1 MFSHRFNI
9 HGADEFTL
17 RYVRTNALYK
27 QKYIHYTCAS
37 FSVCTEDLSS
47 TNHRVIRQKDS
58 VLYLYPPPSH
68 IFSLFISPIYPLL
81 LPSLPLLLFHSFT
94 MPLSSLSFSAI
105 SLCRYMGDN
114 VTTWPNSNFKSVM
127 DRLLEKKENL
137 RRVILTSL
145 PAAGLIAQ
153 SMNRQEMNNMLRRAG
168 KIYVLNNM
176 HAVMFNLTAVLLTGW
191 VLNIGKFN
199 LTTHLNTIGYHCL
212 VPLLCIDN

>member
-27 QKYIHYTCAS
+27 HKYIRHTSAS
-37 FSVCTEDLSS
+37 FSVRTEDLSS

-58 VLYLYPPPSH
+58 VLYPPPSH
-68 IFSLFISPIYPLL
+68 IFSLFISPLYPLL

-94 MPLSSLSFSAI
+94 MPVSSLSFSAI

-176 HAVMFNLTAVLLTGW
+176 RAVMFNFSAVLPTGW
-191 VLNIGKFN
+191 F
-199 LTTHLNTIGYHCL
+199 
-212 VPLLCIDN
+212 